1 MGTQILV
8 PKGKEKYFLLAEI
21 IAALVDL
28 ILCFILLDPYASVGS
43 AIGLLS
49 AEATVTFILFL
60 FVKREMGNVFKNLNY
75 YQVLIGCMIAGA
87 SSLVAKFLPYG
98 SFVKL
103 AISSIVF
110 GLVYFGFMIILRNDI
125 MIEIIETSVNMIKNK
140 LDFI

>member
-1 MGTQILV
+1 M
-8 PKGKEKYFLLAEI
+8 
-21 IAALVDL
+21 
-28 ILCFILLDPYASVGS
+28 
-43 AIGLLS
+43 
-49 AEATVTFILFL
+49 
-60 FVKREMGNVFKNLNY
+60 KREMGNVFKNLNY